1 MFQTLDELYEDVQVL
16 ANGYLPTMTAANGDE
31 VALVASPAQFD
42 EEPVRGL
49 RAMVPSDGAS
59 ALDAIRSTTADEQ
72 VRGAALAHVCTA
84 AQNLSDQHFAAL
96 KPIAPAV
103 VGQVLGELRVLLRDD
118 PDDPPPTPR
127 VVQHP
132 HPQPGASS

>member
-1 MFQTLDELYEDVQVL
+1 
-16 ANGYLPTMTAANGDE
+16 
-31 VALVASPAQFD
+31 
-42 EEPVRGL
+42 
-49 RAMVPSDGAS
+49 
-59 ALDAIRSTTADEQ
+59 
-72 VRGAALAHVCTA
+72 VCTA

-127 VVQHP
+127 VVQQHVQQ
-132 HPQPGASS
+132 QPGASS